1 MELQHKPKRFY
12 QGFWSN
18 KLGQKGLKVRKL
30 GFIRS
35 ITWGAKG
42 QNFALNAE
50 KNRRTSPRFFGPSL
64 HEKNKQPQVL
74 NLILAIKKIRGKY
87 SQGGGYVF

>member
-1 MELQHKPKRFY
+1 MGWEGVEFCFER
-12 QGFWSN
+12 
-18 KLGQKGLKVRKL
+18 R
-30 GFIRS
+30 
-35 ITWGAKG
+35 
-42 QNFALNAE
+42 